1 MDITL
6 IFSALLTLTAGIGI
20 FLVACQMMSANLE
33 SASSNKLKNL
43 FSKASKNNLIGV
55 GIGTVG
61 TAAIQSSGAI
71 TVMTI
76 GMVNA
81 GIISLTQAATII
93 YGANIGTTVTAQIV
107 ALGMFGGAGTIT
119 LAVIFSALAGV
130 GAFISIFAKKELWK
144 RLGGI
149 LTGFGMLFVGLEM
162 MSGSMADF
170 AAMDSV
176 KLFLANIT
184 NPMVVVLVGVLLTAI
199 IQSSSVMT
207 SIALA
212 MVVSGLVSID
222 QGIFLTM
229 GSNIGSCVVALV
241 AGLTS
246 GQNAKRTA
254 LIHLFFNVTGVLIFL
269 CVEALIWLL
278 TGATY
283 GSIFTQLFPH
293 APQTQLAMFHT
304 FFNVV
309 TVLVF
314 LPLTPLLI
322 RVVCKIVPESK
333 DPVDPNAPH
342 LYYIDQNMLKTPPV
356 ALQQTKAEIL
366 NMADIAM
373 ENFNRSLKIIST
385 MNFKDVDKFN
395 QMEVELNFLNV
406 EIVDFVVHLAETSQ
420 LSRKDHVYLSTTFR
434 SVRDLE
440 RIGDYAENI
449 VEYAESLRSLQQT
462 FSDDA
467 LEEIANLRNYI
478 NNLYVEVK
486 NAYILEDTAALERAN
501 VIEEHIDEITKQME
515 DNHIVRLSKGV
526 CSADVGAQYLSL
538 SSNAERVA
546 DHLINVG
553 KSIRSYYEL

>member
-1 MDITL
+1 MAL
-6 IFSALLTLTAGIGI
+6 VLSALLTLTAGIGI

-33 SASSNKLKNL
+33 SASSNKLKTL

-76 GMVNA
+76 GLVNA
-81 GIISLTQAATII
+81 GIITLTQAATII
-93 YGANIGTTVTAQIV
+93 YGANVGTTVTAQIV
-107 ALGMFGGAGTIT
+107 ALGMFGGAST
-119 LAVIFSALAGV
+119 LTMAVIFSSLAGI
-130 GAFISIFAKKELWK
+130 GAFISLFAKREIWK
-144 RLGGI
+144 KMGGI

-162 MSGSMADF
+162 MSGSMSDF

-176 KLFLANIT
+176 KLFLAGIQ
-184 NPMVVVLVGVLLTAI
+184 NPVLLVLIGVLLTAI

-212 MVVSGLVSID
+212 MVVSGLISID

-254 LIHLFFNVTGVLIFL
+254 LIHLIFNVTGVVVFL
-269 CVEALIWLL
+269 CVEGIIWAL
-278 TGATY
+278 TDATY
-283 GSIFTQLFPH
+283 GSMITRMFPR

-304 FFNVV
+304 FFNVL
-309 TVLVF
+309 TVAMF
-314 LPLTPLLI
+314 LPLTPLVVKI
-322 RVVCKIVPESK
+322 VCKIIPDSTE
-333 DPVDPNAPH
+333 PVDPNAPH
-342 LYYIDQNMLKTPPV
+342 LYFIDPNMLKTPPV
-356 ALQQTKAEIL
+356 ALQQTKAEIV

-373 ENFNRSLKIIST
+373 ENFNRSLQIIST
-385 MNFKDVDKFN
+385 MDFTEEEVFHH
-395 QMEVELNFLNV
+395 QEVELNYLNV
-406 EIVDFVVHLAETSQ
+406 EIVDFVVHLDETRQ

-449 VEYAESLRSLQQT
+449 VEYAVSLRDTNQN
-462 FSDDA
+462 FSEAA
-467 LEEIANLRNYI
+467 LSEISNLRDYI
-478 NNLYVEVK
+478 NNLYVKVK
-486 NAYILEDTAALERAN
+486 KAYTEEDAEALDQANA
-501 VIEEHIDEITKQME
+501 IEEEIDDITKQME
-515 DNHIVRLSKGV
+515 DNHIERLAQGI
-526 CSADVGAQYLSL
+526 CAPDVGAQYLSL
-538 SSNAERVA
+538 TSNAERVA
-546 DHLINVG
+546 DHLINVA
-553 KSIRSYYEL
+553 KTIRTYKEL